1 MSPRDL
7 LHSIEPIVKNIAFT
21 LKSVRGQILCAL
33 ITHEKLKIKKTVEET
48 FGCDDILLFTV
59 LIVIMVSSMYTYLQ
73 THQPIC
79 IKYAQLFVCRL
90 FLNKTFKNWKKKN
103 KQIYSFQSLSHILH
117 GFSDRRVR
125 EKWQGLHCQQLWL
138 SGKIR
143 NHLIHNII

>member
-59 LIVIMVSSMYTYLQ
+59 LIVIIVSSMYTYLQ

-90 FLNKTFKNWKKKN
+90 FLNKTF
-103 KQIYSFQSLSHILH
+103 F
-117 GFSDRRVR
+117 
-125 EKWQGLHCQQLWL
+125 
-138 SGKIR
+138 
-143 NHLIHNII
+143 